1 YGTYDSPR
9 DVYSALCSVAWTVV
23 IKADGLC
30 AGKGVFLAPNLAAA
44 RDLVERVME
53 KNELGPG
60 GRRILLEETLDGEE
74 LSFIILTDGNRYAPL
89 VPTRDHKRVFDGN
102 QGPNT

>member
-1 YGTYDSPR
+1 M
-9 DVYSALCSVAWTVV
+9 

-30 AGKGVFLAPNLAAA
+30 AGKGVVLAPDAETAKQFLESA
-44 RDLVERVME
+44 ME

-60 GRRILLEETLDGEE
+60 GRRVLLEETLEGDE
-74 LSFIILTDGNRYAPL
+74 LSFIILTDGERYAPL

-102 QGPNT
+102 KGPEHWRHGRLLLRRIAAVNTP